1 MSNDELVEN
10 IKEWLISDEKIKN
23 LQKQIRLI
31 KKNKKNLENNLMH
44 IMKDNNLEQI
54 DTNNYKI
61 IYSKKVIKKSITK
74 KYLKNILAQYFNNN
88 IEKATEVENYI
99 QNNREEIIKENIKKE
114 IKK

>member
-61 IYSKKVIKKSITK
+61 IYSKKIVKKSITK
-74 KYLKNILAQYFNNN
+74 KYLKNILSQYFNNN

-99 QNNREEIIKENIKKE
+99 QNNREEVIKENIKKE

>member
-61 IYSKKVIKKSITK
+61 IYSKKIVKKSITK

-99 QNNREEIIKENIKKE
+99 QNNREEVIKENIKKE

>member
-61 IYSKKVIKKSITK
+61 IYSKKIVKKSITK
-74 KYLKNILAQYFNNN
+74 KYLKNRIFSIL
-88 IEKATEVENYI
+88 
-99 QNNREEIIKENIKKE
+99 
-114 IKK
+114 

>member
-54 DTNNYKI
+54 NTNNYKI
-61 IYSKKVIKKSITK
+61 IYSKKIVKKSITK
-74 KYLKNILAQYFNNN
+74 KYLKNILARYFNNN

-99 QNNREEIIKENIKKE
+99 QNNREEVIKENIKKE

>member
-10 IKEWLISDEKIKN
+10 IKEWLISDQKIKN

-61 IYSKKVIKKSITK
+61 IYSKKIVKKSITK

-99 QNNREEIIKENIKKE
+99 QNNREEVIKENIKKE

>member
-10 IKEWLISDEKIKN
+10 IKEWLISDEKIKS

-61 IYSKKVIKKSITK
+61 IYSKKIVKKSITK

-99 QNNREEIIKENIKKE
+99 QNNREEVIKENIKKE

>member
-61 IYSKKVIKKSITK
+61 IYSKKIVKKSITK
-74 KYLKNILAQYFNNN
+74 KYLKNILARYFNNN

-99 QNNREEIIKENIKKE
+99 QNNREEVIKENIKKE

>member
-1 MSNDELVEN
+1 MQNYLLINN
-10 IKEWLISDEKIKN
+10 IKEWIISDEKIKN

-31 KKNKKNLENNLMH
+31 KKEKKNLEKELM
-44 IMKDNNLEQI
+44 ISMKNGGFEEI

-61 IYSKKVIKKSITK
+61 IYTKKIVKKSITK
-74 KYLKNILAQYFNNN
+74 KYLKNILSQYFKNN

-99 QNNREEIIKENIKKE
+99 QNNREEVIKENIKKE